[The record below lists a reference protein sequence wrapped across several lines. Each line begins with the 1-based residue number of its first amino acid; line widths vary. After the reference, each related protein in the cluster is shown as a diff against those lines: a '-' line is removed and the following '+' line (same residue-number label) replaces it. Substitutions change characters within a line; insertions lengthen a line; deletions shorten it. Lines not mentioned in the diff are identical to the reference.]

1 MAYTCTIRPIP
12 FILLCGHKL
21 VAMNF
26 TELIGDIQRSIDELQ
41 EKLNE
46 LRMCD
51 RTPDLRNLDMLLSR
65 KEAAAFI
72 GKSVRQLD
80 RLCEKNVIRRV
91 EEDGVIRIRKSELIR
106 YQGID
111 IDCRMERLG
120 QI

>member
-1 MAYTCTIRPIP
+1 MAYICTIRPIP

-41 EKLNE
+41 EKLNV

-51 RTPDLRNLDMLLSR
+51 RTPDLSTFDIFMTR
-65 KEAAAFI
+65 KEAAAFL
-72 GKSVRQLD
+72 GKSERQLD
-80 RLCEKNVIRRV
+80 RLCEKNIIRR
-91 EEDGVIRIRKSELIR
+91 EETDGIIRIRKSELIR
-106 YQGID
+106 YQGVD

-120 QI
+120 QR

>member
-41 EKLNE
+41 EKLNI
-46 LRMCD
+46 LRLCD
-51 RTPDLRNLDMLLSR
+51 RTPDLSNYDIFMTR
-65 KEAAAFI
+65 KEAASFI

-120 QI
+120 QM